1 MTPPLA
7 DEDEELL
14 DGILG
19 VMHYARGYGMTR
31 HFVHLLLVG
40 HHGEENLGCVHHS
53 VIKRAIFEEVEEML
67 QKVLLPVCLDDS
79 TENMSKQSV
88 LGTNL
93 NEVGKHVECGFDAI
107 AMNRGIRIQAF
118 EIADQCLGNA
128 LGNLHIVSTIWLPP
142 LHRSRRWILLSDPP

>member
-1 MTPPLA
+1 MKTARQSYDHETQHVEQVLHDFSLVERVRIVTPPLA
-7 DEDEELL
+7 DEDEEFL

-19 VMHYARGYGMTR
+19 VTHYARGYGMTR

-53 VIKRAIFEEVEEML
+53 VVKSIIIEEVEEML

-79 TENMSKQSV
+79 TGNGSKQNV

-93 NEVGKHVECGFDAI
+93 NEVGKHVECGFNTL
-107 AMNRGIRIQAF
+107 AMNR
-118 EIADQCLGNA
+118 
-128 LGNLHIVSTIWLPP
+128 
-142 LHRSRRWILLSDPP
+142 